1 MPTTHDAGPPPPGE
15 EVPAQDPIEEIA
27 HAAPDDLVVGEVL
40 EGELLDETQATAGGD
55 AGSELL
61 QAMAERDEYL
71 AHLQRT
77 QAEFDNYR
85 KRMLRDQTLHL
96 ERATANLIEQ

>member
-1 MPTTHDAGPPPPGE
+1 MSE
-15 EVPAQDPIEEIA
+15 EELDGLEEE
-27 HAAPDDLVVGEVL
+27 PVVEGEVV
-40 EGELLDETQATAGGD
+40 EGEVVDAEPVAETGSEATAEP
-55 AGSELL
+55 SEIDQLR
-61 QAMAERDEYL
+61 AERDEYL

-96 ERATANLIEQ
+96 ERATANLIEQLLPVLDSFQLALN